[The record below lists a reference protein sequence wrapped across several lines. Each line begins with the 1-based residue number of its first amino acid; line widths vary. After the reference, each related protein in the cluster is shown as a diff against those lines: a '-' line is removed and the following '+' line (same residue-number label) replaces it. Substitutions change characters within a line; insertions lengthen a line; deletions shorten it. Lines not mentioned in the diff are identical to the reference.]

1 MSGIINGDI
10 VGMCRVDCA
19 GAAATYGFS
28 NGFET
33 GAPEGATAGADPI
46 YRIAAGNYILYL
58 DDQVEYGSAT
68 QQGGL
73 VGLAISA
80 DTGVV
85 VPTVVFGTVAH
96 GDTTGSVDAA
106 YAAVDARKI
115 VHVRFYDAAG
125 ALAEPTGFTV
135 IVFRNPVTLFP

>member
-10 VGMCRVDCA
+10 VGMCRVDCS
-19 GAAATYGFS
+19 GNAASYGFA

-33 GAPEGATAGADPI
+33 GVPEGATAGSAPI
-46 YRIAAGNYILYL
+46 DRIAAGNYVLFL
-58 DDQVEYGSAT
+58 DDQVEYGSTT

-80 DTGVV
+80 DTGAV
-85 VPTVVFGTVAH
+85 VPTPLFGTVSH
-96 GDTTGSVDAA
+96 GDTTGEGAG
-106 YAAVDARKI
+106 YTAVDARKKL
-115 VHVRFYDAAG
+115 HVRFYNDAG